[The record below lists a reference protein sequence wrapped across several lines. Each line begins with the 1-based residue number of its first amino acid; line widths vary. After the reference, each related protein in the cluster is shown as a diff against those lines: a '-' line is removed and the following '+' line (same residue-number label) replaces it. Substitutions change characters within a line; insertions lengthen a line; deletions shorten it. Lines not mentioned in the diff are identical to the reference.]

1 MSLTTDYKSYQ
12 KGAIFKGAPHM
23 EKRLTKKEAKTI
35 LKYHSA
41 LYLRNVYDFDCQE
54 KTNFWFIINDTTLE
68 LKDLSSRCRN
78 KVRKAYKTFDY
89 RPISKEDMINQ
100 GGYEVYKSSW
110 SRYKTTQSQPLVRE
124 KWVEHML
131 NNSEEY
137 YGAFDKESG
146 TLVAYCAALIQNESA
161 KYTELK
167 ANPDHLRY
175 YPFYGLIFYL
185 NHLLIDERKML
196 YVTDGART
204 ISEHSNIQPFLEQ
217 NFLFRKAYCHLKAYY
232 PWYIGLGIKLL
243 RPLGRLLPEKGQ
255 YLLKLDSFQRPVS
268 L

>member
-1 MSLTTDYKSYQ
+1 
-12 KGAIFKGAPHM
+12 
-23 EKRLTKKEAKTI
+23 
-35 LKYHSA
+35 
-41 LYLRNVYDFDCQE
+41 
-54 KTNFWFIINDTTLE
+54 
-68 LKDLSSRCRN
+68 
-78 KVRKAYKTFDY
+78 
-89 RPISKEDMINQ
+89 MINQ

-124 KWVEHML
+124 RWIEHML

-137 YGAFDKESG
+137 YGAFDKESD
-146 TLVAYCAALIQNESA
+146 TLVAYCAVLIQNESA